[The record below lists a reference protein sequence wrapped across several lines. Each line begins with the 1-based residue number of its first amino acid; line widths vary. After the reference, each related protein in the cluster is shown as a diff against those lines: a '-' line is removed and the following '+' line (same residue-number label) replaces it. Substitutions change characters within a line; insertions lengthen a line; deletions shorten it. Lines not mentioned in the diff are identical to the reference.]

1 MISECGVFFL
11 CVKDCLGEMLF
22 VNFILERLDVFG
34 NNFGSDYFLWCVGLV
49 LMSNKFLKVL
59 KFISCG
65 LNDVFVICEVMVE
78 GNIIIEEFDVSN
90 NYIGVVFGEGLLKIL

>member
-1 MISECGVFFL
+1 
-11 CVKDCLGEMLF
+11 
-22 VNFILERLDVFG
+22 
-34 NNFGSDYFLWCVGLV
+34 
-49 LMSNKFLKVL
+49 MSNKFLKVL